1 MAVFNLGSINI
12 DLIYSVS
19 NFPAPGETLAAE
31 AFQRMPGGKGA
42 NQSVALALAGA
53 KVFHIGAMHGGDDW
67 LKRHLSDAGVDLG
80 FVQLTETPGGHAIVV
95 VNADGEN
102 QIILFPGA
110 NHEIDMTRACA
121 ALEEATAD
129 DWALIQNETN
139 GAAEFVA
146 AARRADMKIAYA
158 AAPFD
163 AEVTLALLPQVD
175 LLMVNAIEAAA
186 LMAATGG
193 DENSLGVDHLVI
205 TRGSAGVTY
214 SGIAGQFSQPA
225 FTVDVVDTTGAGD
238 CFSGYFLAALDEGR
252 DVPAALNLA
261 SAAAAL
267 QVTRHGDAT
276 AIPTLDEVT
285 KFLEDKT
292 A

>member
-31 AFQRMPGGKGA
+31 AFQQLPGGKGA

-95 VNADGEN
+95 VNAYGEN

-121 ALEEATAD
+121 ALEAATAD
-129 DWALIQNETN
+129 DWVLIQNETN

-186 LMAATGG
+186 LMQATGG

-205 TRGSAGVTY
+205 TRGSAGVSY

-225 FTVDVVDTTGAGD
+225 FGVDVVDTTGAGD

-252 DVPAALNLA
+252 DVPEALNLA

-267 QVTRHGDAT
+267 QVTRHGAAT